1 MRGLRKTDIPVSVG
15 DVIGNGIFTL
25 ISCSLACFC
34 YICTKRKGA
43 FACCGESRVRVRHT
57 PDIRCGIRAQA
68 GGFPSG
74 QGAFPITN
82 HPTNENDPV
91 ARSRCWPR
99 RPAFAV
105 RAAPRPTI
113 RDRRP
118 TRCASGAS
126 KRPMPCSADYWPH
139 TTIHGRPCP
148 VSVFLSYAM
157 RRAVTTVAAVAFCL
171 PGSIWPIL
179 RRGRCV
185 GAR

>member
-1 MRGLRKTDIPVSVG
+1 MGFYVDFLLVSLFLLYLYKTKKERLLVAGKAGSAS
-15 DVIGNGIFTL
+15 GIRRT
-25 ISCSLACFC
+25 
-34 YICTKRKGA
+34 
-43 FACCGESRVRVRHT
+43 
-57 PDIRCGIRAQA
+57 IRCGIRAQA

-91 ARSRCWPR
+91 ACRAAGRDGRPSRSGR
-99 RPAFAV
+99 
-105 RAAPRPTI
+105 APRPTI

-157 RRAVTTVAAVAFCL
+157 HRAVTTVAAVAFCL